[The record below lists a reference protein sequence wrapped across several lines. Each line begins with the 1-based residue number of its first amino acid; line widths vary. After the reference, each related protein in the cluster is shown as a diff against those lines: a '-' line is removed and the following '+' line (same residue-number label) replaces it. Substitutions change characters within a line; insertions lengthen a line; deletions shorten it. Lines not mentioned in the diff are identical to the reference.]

1 MARQSKESVID
12 RYTKAYEANKTN
24 GKSWR
29 ETLIEFG
36 LDDCYFKL
44 DLDGLNKVVADRK
57 IRLMVDLQYRALRRN
72 EMDIINLC
80 IQIASRYVPETL
92 QSTQPKTEEIF
103 DLKNVEDVE
112 LLKEVGNR
120 NIRMGNDGKWHK
132 VKEILV
138 RQVEDSV
145 IDL

>member
-12 RYTKAYEANKTN
+12 RYTKAYVANKTN

-29 ETLIEFG
+29 ETLIDFG
-36 LDDCYFKL
+36 LDDSYFKL

-57 IRLMVDLQYRALRRN
+57 IRLMVDLLYRSTRRN
-72 EMDIINLC
+72 ETDIINLC

-92 QSTQPKTEEIF
+92 QPAQQKSAELF
-103 DLKNVEDVE
+103 DIKNVSDVE
-112 LLKEVGNR
+112 LLTEVGTR
-120 NIRMGNDGKWHK
+120 NIHMGADGKWHK

-145 IDL
+145 INL

>member
-80 IQIASRYVPETL
+80 IQIASRYVPET
-92 QSTQPKTEEIF
+92 
-103 DLKNVEDVE
+103 
-112 LLKEVGNR
+112 
-120 NIRMGNDGKWHK
+120 
-132 VKEILV
+132 
-138 RQVEDSV
+138 
-145 IDL
+145 